1 MPLFLHVG
9 SGTTGKAD
17 TTAGFNTEAWREL
30 RLDIDPAAAPDILG
44 SSTRMD
50 AVEDASVDAVFSSH
64 NIEHLYPH
72 EVSLALAEFH
82 RVLTP
87 DGFSIVTCPDL
98 QSVAALVAEG
108 RLAEPAYA
116 SPAGPISPLD
126 MLYGFSDDLA
136 QGKLFMAHK
145 TGFTS
150 ATLEQAL
157 RGAGFASVVLL
168 RRPWAFD
175 LWSLA
180 TKSAAPAA
188 ALRVLIRD
196 HFPPS
201 RAMAE
206 L

>member
-1 MPLFLHVG
+1 MPVFLHVG
-9 SGTTGKAD
+9 SGTARKAD
-17 TTAGFNTEAWREL
+17 TTKGFDTPAWREL
-30 RLDIDPAAAPDILG
+30 RLDIDPDAAPDILG
-44 SSTRMD
+44 SSTAMD
-50 AVEDASVDAVFSSH
+50 AVAEASVDAVFSSH

-72 EVSLALAEFH
+72 EVALALAEFR

-87 DGFSIVTCPDL
+87 EGFAIVTCPDL
-98 QSVAALVAEG
+98 QSAAALVADG
-108 RLAEPAYA
+108 RLTEPAYA

-126 MLYGFSDDLA
+126 MLYGYSDDLA
-136 QGKLFMAHK
+136 QGKLHMAHK

-150 ATLEQAL
+150 GTLEQAL

-175 LWSLA
+175 LWSVA
-180 TKSAAPAA
+180 TKSPASGA
-188 ALRVLIRD
+188 ALRTLIRD

-201 RAMAE
+201 QATAD